1 MYTETTFRA
10 AIAKRDTLRA
20 IIGLGTTQIIGWGCS
35 FTALTIFGTPI
46 GEALGLSRELVFGG
60 ITMMLL
66 ISALLAPRFGK
77 LVDRLGARKVMTAG
91 SFVAALAMLAQ
102 AQSNGLATYM
112 AGWLTFGIAMPMM
125 LNNAAMP
132 GLVQVVGPNARR
144 AITGLTL
151 LSGLTG
157 TVFLPLSSMLLDAI
171 GWRNA
176 YLLYAALHVFVCAPI
191 HWIVLK
197 RREEPDVSSKRA
209 SAKPLVV
216 EATLTAEQ
224 KRWAF
229 VLLATWSCTEGLL
242 TWGLYM
248 QVIDVLKGM
257 GLSRDTAV
265 WTWALVGPMQ
275 AVARLFELMAGG
287 RHSIL
292 TTALGSAVMTTASFG
307 AFLIFGVTGGSTIL
321 FCMLMGLGHGLFAVA
336 RNTLPL
342 TLFGAKEFGSYM
354 GMLMVPQNIINAM
367 APVVFAFIISRLTPA
382 TAVAVAAAS
391 ALLGCV
397 AVVMLV
403 RFCKGPLE
411 EAARRAAPT
420 P

>member
-1 MYTETTFRA
+1 MYTEATLRA

-20 IIGLGTTQIIGWGCS
+20 IIGLGITQIIGWGCS

-46 GEALGLSRELVFGG
+46 GKALGLSREVVFGG

-66 ISALLAPRFGK
+66 VSAFLAPRFGK
-77 LVDRLGARKVMTAG
+77 LVDRLGARRVMVAG

-102 AQSNGLATYM
+102 AQSGGLVTYM
-112 AGWLTFGIAMPMM
+112 LGWLVFGIAMPMM
-125 LNNAAMP
+125 LNTAAMP

-157 TVFLPLSSMLLDAI
+157 TVFLPFSSWLLDEI

-176 YLLYAALHVFVCAPI
+176 YLLFAALHVVVCAPI

-197 RREEPDVSSKRA
+197 RREDPVMSTRTDA
-209 SAKPLVV
+209 SRPAAAESPLTP
-216 EATLTAEQ
+216 AQ

-229 VLLATWSCTEGLL
+229 ILLATWSCTEGLL

-248 QVIDVLKGM
+248 QVIDVLIGM
-257 GLSRDTAV
+257 GLTRGEAV

-275 AVARLFELMAGG
+275 AAARFFELMSGG

-292 TTALGSAVMTTASFG
+292 TTALGSALMTTTSFA
-307 AFLIFGVTGGSTIL
+307 AFLLLGVSPSSTIV
-321 FCMLMGLGHGLFAVA
+321 FCLLMGLGHGLFAVA

-342 TLFGAKEFGSYM
+342 TLFGAKEFGTYM
-354 GMLMVPQNIINAM
+354 GLLMVPQNIVNAL
-367 APVVFAFIISRLTPA
+367 APVLFAFIIARVTPQA
-382 TAVAVAAAS
+382 ALIVAALS
-391 ALLGCV
+391 ACLGCI

-403 RFCKGPLE
+403 RFCKGALE
-411 EAARRAAPT
+411 GK
-420 P
+420 